1 MSGKVFSSGATRVIA
16 MIALTLPIL
25 GIIGILFYTG
35 GFSSTFGVGLLAA
48 LGAAAVGLLIGL
60 LFGVPKAVSSG
71 ALRQSAEIKKVQDET
86 AFSALAPETQAQL
99 GQLKAAADAQPSGQS
114 GSTRASNFAPSTNL
128 AEVSDWLTKLLIGA
142 SLVSLSKLGPPIG
155 RLIDTIAGGLGAA
168 GNTTGSAKVVAGAIL
183 FGYVA
188 LGFLDGYILTTVWYQ
203 RELDET

>member
-1 MSGKVFSSGATRVIA
+1 MSGRTFSSGATRLIALIA
-16 MIALTLPIL
+16 MTLPIL
-25 GIIGILFYTG
+25 GIIGILVYT

-71 ALRQSAEIKKVQDET
+71 QVRQSAEIKQVADQT
-86 AFSALAPETQAQL
+86 VVSALPPKDQAALVQW
-99 GQLKAAADAQPSGQS
+99 KAASDAQQTGTGQ
-114 GSTRASNFAPSTNL
+114 TKASSFAPSTNL

-155 RLIDTIAGGLGAA
+155 RLIDSIAGGLSTGGSA
-168 GNTTGSAKVVAGAIL
+168 TGSAKVVAGAIL

-188 LGFLDGYILTTVWYQ
+188 MGFLDGYILTTVWYQ
-203 RELDET
+203 RELDEG

>member
-1 MSGKVFSSGATRVIA
+1 MFSSGATRIIA
-16 MIALTLPIL
+16 IIALSLPIL
-25 GIIGILFYTG
+25 GVIGILVYT

-71 ALRQSAEIKKVQDET
+71 QVRQSAEIKQVQAET
-86 AFSALAPETQAQL
+86 VVSGMPPDQQAQL
-99 GQLKAAADAQPSGQS
+99 QQWKAAVDAQQS
-114 GSTRASNFAPSTNL
+114 GATKTSNFAPSTNL

-142 SLVSLSKLGPPIG
+142 SLVSLSKLGPPVG
-155 RLIDTIAGGLGAA
+155 RLIDTIAGGLRTASGGA
-168 GNTTGSAKVVAGAIL
+168 GSAKVVAGAIL

-203 RELDET
+203 RVLDEG